1 MMNATVE
8 ARRCIDCE
16 SFAEKKDVRCSLC
29 SFHYENESKEPWEKW
44 VEVNSFP
51 KQMRLFKC

>member
-8 ARRCIDCE
+8 SHSCIDCE
-16 SFAEKKDVRCSLC
+16 SEKKDVSCSLC
-29 SFHYENESKEPWEKW
+29 SFHCENELKEPWEKW
-44 VEVNSFP
+44 VEANSFP